1 MKARFVFPVVVLSLS
16 LTAVA
21 SGQRTLQSNEIL
33 EIFKKLTSQPRK
45 TWIPAGTI
53 EATHREHGE
62 PNITDSTV
70 LRDEIIKRVQEY
82 QNNPE
87 KVELT
92 DELQAMK
99 LAAIPFNARFKL
111 ANAYTMD
118 SRVIVKYDGERFYWE
133 TNVDSRQDSVTPDST
148 LAGNF
153 MTEQFDLGFNRKRIS
168 AWDKNEY
175 VTYAV
180 SGKFA
185 TVDAAGRLPR
195 AVNGP
200 LTAGLVPW
208 GYGRFTYDNLT
219 AARAS
224 ATEMSLD
231 GKSQIQMTLDWPD
244 GSSASL
250 TLDPSRDYA
259 VTACTLPAGKNT
271 VSVNDY
277 GDYRLVAGYWVPAMI
292 LMERRDATTNKLLGS
307 DQWTLAA
314 IDGMMPR
321 PDSFTVKYELN
332 TFIQF
337 ISNLTNEPTTYYYS
351 NSLDMDQLLAER
363 LAYIAAEGK
372 QPQNCATA
380 AVGYVTSRL
389 GKAVPSSTLASLVES
404 SGQTTLYGMRQFV
417 QNLGLYCR
425 AIQTDLTTLRNLGPV
440 KAILHMP
447 AKNHFVVLDSADDRR
462 VQIVD
467 LSDSKFCYS
476 DNADAFEKQCSQG
489 LALLVSATPIPGS
502 YPSVEDAML
511 TAVVGGSGWS
521 CTKVLQTDHWYY
533 CEEPCCGYFTYYWKR
548 YGCEAAQSGTC
559 SNRMLVRFQ
568 DSPCIFDPISV
579 CTVTGEWYY
588 CYMPA
593 CN

>member
-21 SGQRTLQSNEIL
+21 SGQRTLPSDEIL
-33 EIFKKLTSQPRK
+33 QIFKKLTSQPRK

-62 PNITDSTV
+62 PKITDSTV
-70 LRDEIIKRVQEY
+70 LRDEIDKRIQEY
-82 QNNPE
+82 QNNAD

-92 DELQAMK
+92 DELQQMK

-118 SRVIVKYDGERFYWE
+118 SRVVVKYDGERFYWE
-133 TNVDSRQDSVTPDST
+133 TNVDSRQDSLTPDST

-168 AWDKNEY
+168 AWDTQEY
-175 VTYAV
+175 VTYTV
-180 SGKFA
+180 SGKCA
-185 TVDAAGRLPR
+185 TLDAAGRLPR

-208 GYGRFTYDNLT
+208 GYGLFDYANLS
-219 AARAS
+219 AAAVS
-224 ATEMSLD
+224 ATERSLD
-231 GKSQIQMTLDWPD
+231 SKSQIQVSITWPD
-244 GSSASL
+244 GSSANL
-250 TLDPSRDYA
+250 TLDSARNYA
-259 VTACTLPAGKNT
+259 VTACTLPAGKN
-271 VSVNDY
+271 VISVNDY
-277 GDYRLVAGYWVPAMI
+277 GDYRLVAGYWVPGVI
-292 LMERRDATTNKLLGS
+292 LMERHDATTNKLLGS
-307 DQWTLAA
+307 DQWTLTT

-351 NSLDMDQLLAER
+351 NSLDMDQLLADR

-380 AVGYVTSRL
+380 AIGYVTSRL
-389 GKAVPSSTLASLVES
+389 GKTVPSSILASLVEP
-404 SGQTTLYGMRQFV
+404 SGQTTLYGMKQLV

-425 AIQTDLTTLRNLGPV
+425 TIQTDLTTLQNLGPV

-502 YPSVEDAML
+502 YRSVEDAML
-511 TAVVGGSGWS
+511 STVVGGSGWS

-533 CEEPCCGYFTYYWKR
+533 CEEPCDGYFTYYWRR

-568 DSPCIFDPISV
+568 DSACIFDPISY
-579 CTVTGEWYY
+579 CTVDGEWYY